1 MTSLEASSATV
12 EKIFYD
18 YMDGYWNV
26 NDGLIKVTEEHD
38 LWTYTF
44 TDNVGDAR
52 YWKWRKP
59 SQLKIGQSLLDHEG
73 NLIEVTSIE
82 KIEEEV
88 EVVNIDVEPLDV
100 YFAGGVLVHNKGA
113 SSDPGS

>member
-1 MTSLEASSATV
+1 
-12 EKIFYD
+12 
-18 YMDGYWNV
+18 MDGYWSV
-26 NDGLIKVTEEHD
+26 NDGLMKVTDEHD

-59 SQLKIGQSLLDHEG
+59 SQLQIGQSLLDHEG

-100 YFAGGVLVHNKGA
+100 YFAGGILVHNKGA